1 MNTPALCPETPC
13 YRAEIKVDILTPTVF
28 LYSTVN
34 NMAISR
40 ELPSLQSITAFESE
54 FPSEDVIIVG
64 DPVHSKFLLA
74 GAVTANRSFTFFTAV
89 REARRLVKI
98 LVRQPSIGPEEPPE
112 EILIL
117 TGSDWRELL
126 VQYAEAVADKA
137 GDKPMKPAENLT
149 G

>member
-74 GAVTANRSFTFFTAV
+74 GYRFGNRKWFIFPISGISHRGRSAGDTGGAAAQRATIFARLSGSFT
-89 REARRLVKI
+89 KK
-98 LVRQPSIGPEEPPE
+98 
-112 EILIL
+112 
-117 TGSDWRELL
+117 WRE
-126 VQYAEAVADKA
+126 
-137 GDKPMKPAENLT
+137 
-149 G
+149 

>member
-1 MNTPALCPETPC
+1 MNTPALCPENPC

-74 GAVTANRSFTFFTAV
+74 GAVTANRSFTFL
-89 REARRLVKI
+89 RRSAK
-98 LVRQPSIGPEEPPE
+98 PGDWSKS
-112 EILIL
+112 
-117 TGSDWRELL
+117 GSSSLRSSRRSRRR
-126 VQYAEAVADKA
+126 KS
-137 GDKPMKPAENLT
+137 
-149 G
+149 